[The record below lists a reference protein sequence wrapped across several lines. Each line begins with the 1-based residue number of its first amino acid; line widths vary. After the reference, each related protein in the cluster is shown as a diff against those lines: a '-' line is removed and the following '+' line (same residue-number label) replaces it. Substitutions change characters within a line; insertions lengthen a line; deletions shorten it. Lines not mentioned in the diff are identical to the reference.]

1 MPILISNKQKTIRID
16 RRKIRKKAEKLLRDL
31 AHPDAELSILFVN
44 DEEITRLNELYLK
57 RSGPTNVISFPMHS
71 PDIPGIHTEILGDV
85 VISMETAGREAGQ
98 EDISLEAKT
107 DWLLVHGILHLLGYD
122 HEKAKDARVMF
133 KKEKELLDLLRRK

>member
-57 RSGPTNVISFPMHS
+57 RSGPTNVISFPMYS
-71 PDIPGIHTEILGDV
+71 PDFPGIHPEILGDV
-85 VISMETAGREAGQ
+85 VISMETAGREAEQ
-98 EDISLEAKT
+98 EAISLEAKT

-122 HEKAKDARVMF
+122 HEKAKDARIMF

>member
-1 MPILISNKQKTIRID
+1 MAQ
-16 RRKIRKKAEKLLRDL
+16 
-31 AHPDAELSILFVN
+31 PDAELSILFVT

-57 RSGPTNVISFPMHS
+57 RSGPTNVISFPMRS
-71 PDIPGIHTEILGDV
+71 PDIPGIHPEILGDV

-98 EDISLEAKT
+98 EGISLEAKT

-122 HEKAKDARVMF
+122 HEKAKDARGMF